1 MIFVLNIK
9 KEYLKKHKGV
19 LSLIKTYSKITTSL
33 LAATLLISS
42 PLNVLASSGA
52 TKNVETKKE
61 TLVVF
66 ENEKGKRMIEQM
78 TDTEYVFENLPIALV
93 HATPSQIH
101 ALKMNPNISLV
112 EENKTYQ
119 AIPNQK
125 PKKVNVKDFVYKHT
139 KDEGE
144 SERKHGA
151 GISSVA
157 LEDFVPY
164 GVEYVGSYTAWK
176 EGVTGKGVKVGVID
190 TGVSLNHEDIR
201 VVNQVNFIPNEPND
215 DIHGHGTHVA
225 GIIAASA
232 NDKGVVGVAPDAEIY
247 SAKVAKSD
255 GTVTFE
261 DFVKGVDWGIEMGVD
276 ILNISLAFPPSEDDL
291 FKEVIKK
298 AEEKGILV
306 VAAAGNGGTLI
317 ETDGLGPY
325 VYYPANQD
333 DVIGVSSVNSMF
345 DLSWFSSYG
354 KEIDI
359 AAPGEEIVSLYLGNN
374 YLGNNYGLMSG
385 TSMAAPHVTGVL
397 ALMKQKYPQLSSKK
411 LKDMLFTSALDIGNK
426 GKDEFFGHGF
436 VKYPNSTDANFYY
449 ENAKKTKEE
458 ELYQQRLN
466 QAKDYIKEADSL
478 LTLYWINQAKEAVR
492 KLNDNDRVALEKQ
505 LKVIEQKYQ
514 NEIRLKKQIPLLI
527 DQAKKELSLHKLNQA
542 SELVKKLHKREHYS
556 YNQKIQQA
564 KTYIL
569 NERVKKAKRLVT
581 QAEKYKTKK
590 HKKEAQDAVSILPK
604 GKERSE
610 LQKRLNRIKA
620 KQ

>member
-1 MIFVLNIK
+1 M
-9 KEYLKKHKGV
+9 
-19 LSLIKTYSKITTSL
+19 KTYSKITTSL

-42 PLNVLASSGA
+42 PLNVLASSGT

-61 TLVVF
+61 TLIVF

-112 EENKTYQ
+112 KENKTYQ

-139 KDEGE
+139 KDEEE

-164 GVEYVGSYTAWK
+164 GVEYVGSRTAWK
-176 EGVTGKGVKVGVID
+176 EGVTGKGVKGGVID

-232 NDKGVVGVAPDAEIY
+232 NDKGVVGVAPDVEIY

-276 ILNISLAFPPSEDDL
+276 ILNVSLAFTPLEDDFL
-291 FKEVIKK
+291 KEVIKK
-298 AEEKGILV
+298 TEEKGILV
-306 VAAAGNGGTLI
+306 VAAAGNGGALI
-317 ETDGLGPY
+317 EMDGIEPF

-333 DVIGVSSVNSMF
+333 DVIGVSSVNDMF

-354 KEIDI
+354 KGVDV
-359 AAPGEEIVSLYLGNN
+359 AAPGEEIVSLYP
-374 YLGNNYGLMSG
+374 GNNYGLMSG

-397 ALMKQKYPQLSSKK
+397 ALMKQKYPQLSSKE

-436 VKYPNSTDANFYY
+436 VKYPNSTEANLYY
-449 ENAKKTKEE
+449 KEKV
-458 ELYQQRLN
+458 YQQQLN
-466 QAKDYIKEADSL
+466 KAKDYIKKADSL

-492 KLNDNDRVALEKQ
+492 QLNDNDRVALEKQ

-527 DQAKKELSLHKLNQA
+527 DQAKKGLSLYKLNQA

-569 NERVKKAKRLVT
+569 NERVKKAKRLVA

-590 HKKEAQDAVSILPK
+590 HKREAQDAVSILPK

-610 LQKRLNRIKA
+610 LQKRLDRIKA